1 MTAVCI
7 TGQYRAWDRVK
18 DNIIQNIIR
27 DNTDVFFVCDEDLSI
42 PNINH
47 EIIKEPQSF
56 YDESVLQSFRSR
68 NHCATPIENSIN
80 MFYKIMKCNEL
91 KKQYETE
98 KNFKYDIVV
107 RLRTDTH
114 FREPVS
120 LSEDKD
126 KIFIPPH
133 LNYGGLCDQFA
144 YGSSDMMNIFCDLFS
159 NIKKYF
165 DEGCV
170 FHPETLLKY
179 HCNKLSL
186 NVVEQDMGYLGIVR

>member
-7 TGQYRAWDRVK
+7 TGQYRSWDRVK
-18 DNIIQNIIR
+18 DNILHNIIR

-42 PNINH
+42 PNNNH

-68 NHCATPIENSIN
+68 NHCITPIENSIN

-98 KNFKYDIVV
+98 KNFKYDVVV

-114 FREPVS
+114 FREPVI

-126 KIFIPPH
+126 KIIVPH
-133 LNYGGLCDQFA
+133 HLGYGGVCDQFA
-144 YGSSDMMNIFCDLFS
+144 YGSSDLMDTFCDLFP

-186 NVVEQDMGYLGIVR
+186 NVVEQDVGYLGIVR